1 MIPTTGGIGS
11 TPACHGL
18 RAPKPDG
25 ACILLAE
32 DDAPFRKLLSSVLE
46 GDGHR
51 VVQAADGAE
60 LLERLAET
68 ATRAGCKPRRLD
80 LVITDLRM
88 PGMSGIDALEYLRAG
103 PWAATPVVV
112 MTAFSDDAIH
122 AQAAR
127 LGILSTLDKPFP
139 PDRLRRLVRTILA

>member
-88 PGMSGIDALEYLRAG
+88 PGMSGIEGGPNMPTALIRNCDSTSLPSSKRTRQRAVRSSQVAETA
-103 PWAATPVVV
+103 PTP
-112 MTAFSDDAIH
+112 
-122 AQAAR
+122 
-127 LGILSTLDKPFP
+127 
-139 PDRLRRLVRTILA
+139 RRRWGSRP